1 MKLDLIYYL
10 LMAKYAN
17 SVIASSDENR
27 FKYQLYSIIFQYG
40 PTWAKELEVQKDI
53 RKLTIEDFQK
63 GSVNI
68 VNNAQNPSTQP
79 AGELLEFINSQNVSK
94 ITRSKADGYA
104 LMLSLLKD
112 DVTESFLKRFQKL
125 FLTIVQP
132 EKPFW
137 YVTDADGTE
146 QQTDLGNLYGG
157 VSLYGNFRQ
166 RYFSQIFP
174 TFEEFEEEWNET
186 VFAEYLMED

>member
-40 PTWAKELEVQKDI
+40 PTWAKELQVQKDL
-53 RKLTIEDFQK
+53 RKLSIEDFQK

-94 ITRSKADGYA
+94 TTRSKADGYA

-112 DVTESFLKRFQKL
+112 DVTENFLKKFQKL

-132 EKPFW
+132 EKPLW
-137 YVTDADGTE
+137 YVTDAENAE
-146 QQTDLGNLYGG
+146 QKTDLGNLYDG